1 LLTGSEI
8 TRILPDARVCFPQG
22 ISEELRVSR
31 IVRHSDAVE
40 PGDLFVCIP
49 GVRADGHE
57 YAEAARRRGAAAL
70 LVERPVSG
78 TDCPQILVPRS
89 REAMGKLV
97 SALRGNP
104 SSRMQMVAVTGTN
117 GKSTTTYMIRSILER
132 AGRKTGLLGTI
143 VYDDGL
149 GPQEAD
155 RTTPEADE
163 LQEHLAC
170 MVENGCEACVM
181 EASSHGLEQGRLGGC
196 LFDAVAFTN
205 LTPEHLDYHGDM
217 ERYFKAKESLFDLY
231 TKENWVGTVNGD
243 DPYGRRIARERSGR
257 VLAFSLG
264 EGEGVLRASILGQ
277 SPEGTR
283 VSLSWPDGDSL
294 ASLDLPLLGRYNVEN
309 ALTALGVAEGLSI
322 PREIALQG
330 LQDTPPVPG
339 RMERISLPNRVACV
353 IDYAHS
359 PDGLEKVLTA
369 LRVAC
374 PGKLWAVFGHGGN
387 RYVPHRPRLGEI
399 AAHLADRIVLT
410 SDNPRNEDP
419 FAIARQ
425 IAEGV
430 RASERNIPMEII
442 LDRGEAIRFALDR
455 AEPGDLI
462 ALTGKGPERFI
473 VYDDRRIPFED
484 RRCVLDWAERRGG
497 LPA

>member
-1 LLTGSEI
+1 
-8 TRILPDARVCFPQG
+8 
-22 ISEELRVSR
+22 
-31 IVRHSDAVE
+31 
-40 PGDLFVCIP
+40 
-49 GVRADGHE
+49 
-57 YAEAARRRGAAAL
+57 
-70 LVERPVSG
+70 
-78 TDCPQILVPRS
+78 
-89 REAMGKLV
+89 MGKLA

-104 SSRMQMVAVTGTN
+104 SSRMRMVAVTGTN
-117 GKSTTTYMIRSILER
+117 GKSTSTYMIRSILER
-132 AGRKTGLLGTI
+132 AGQKTGLLGTI
-143 VYDDGL
+143 VYDDGQ
-149 GPQEAD
+149 GPREAD

-163 LQEHLAC
+163 LQEHLAS

-217 ERYFKAKESLFDLY
+217 ERYFRAKESLFDVY
-231 TKENWVGTVNGD
+231 TKDGWVGTANGD
-243 DPYGRRIARERSGR
+243 DPYGRRIARERRGR
-257 VLAFSLG
+257 VLPFSLNG
-264 EGEGVLRASILGQ
+264 EEEGTLRASILDQ

-283 VSLSWPDGDSL
+283 ISLSWPDGEYTPL
-294 ASLDLPLLGRYNVEN
+294 LELPLLGRYNVEN

-322 PREIALQG
+322 PREIALRG
-330 LQDTPPVPG
+330 LRETPPVPG
-339 RMERISLPNRVACV
+339 RMERIPLASRVACV

-387 RYVPHRPRLGEI
+387 RYVPHRPRLGAI
-399 AAHLADRIVLT
+399 AARLADRIVLT

-419 FAIARQ
+419 SAIAGQ

-430 RASERNIPMEII
+430 RASGRDVPMEII
-442 LDRGEAIRFALDR
+442 VDRGEAIRFALDR

-484 RRCVLDWAERRGG
+484 RRCVLEWAESKGV
-497 LPA
+497 LSA